1 MFDFTKLTRRQRII
15 LRNRT
20 ERLSELLDWNTL
32 GIVTKIKTLTN
43 RIILLLLL
51 LLFFSVTLV
60 LLSCK
65 TNGFN
70 KNSSRI
76 WRRITSICK
85 KIFIRNC
92 SLWILFFF
100 ILVNWLIDSINTCCF
115 SFIDTRTARTR
126 RRRHRRRSQRN

>member
-76 WRRITSICK
+76 
-85 KIFIRNC
+85 
-92 SLWILFFF
+92 
-100 ILVNWLIDSINTCCF
+100 
-115 SFIDTRTARTR
+115 
-126 RRRHRRRSQRN
+126 

>member
-51 LLFFSVTLV
+51 FFSVTLV

-76 WRRITSICK
+76 
-85 KIFIRNC
+85 
-92 SLWILFFF
+92 
-100 ILVNWLIDSINTCCF
+100 
-115 SFIDTRTARTR
+115 
-126 RRRHRRRSQRN
+126 